1 MTQPNA
7 KRPGHLGDGR
17 AAKKD
22 RSEGPIASE
31 NSRDSR
37 IEQALER
44 PSGVEARIYA
54 AAMWI
59 VQCRTQTGK
68 LPKLYRIARRFD
80 LTDDLAD
87 LAVRH
92 ASAAEC
98 RGE

>member
-37 IEQALER
+37 IGQA
-44 PSGVEARIYA
+44 AAWYA
-54 AAMWI
+54 AH
-59 VQCRTQTGK
+59 RLE
-68 LPKLYRIARRFD
+68 LPRPLVPNLARRFD
-80 LTDDLAD
+80 LTSAEAAKALAR
-87 LAVRH
+87 AGR
-92 ASAAEC
+92 AA
-98 RGE
+98 